1 MPWIKMN
8 AFKRVASVQVKAEL
22 EVQKP
27 CAQAESCLALASASR
42 GPPQIKMNSDIN
54 GNFAI

>member
-8 AFKRVASVQVKAEL
+8 AFKRVAAVQVKAEL

-42 GPPQIKMNSDIN
+42 GPPPNQNE
-54 GNFAI
+54 